1 MNLKSS
7 VCPRTY
13 PHCSPLVKSRVVL
26 ADGLFELAGWGQVA
40 GDAGESLSY
49 TTAQLVQIV

>member
-49 TTAQLVQIV
+49 TTAPLVQIV